1 MFTTT
6 PSLSKSISILFFAFL
21 VISGMYFGR
30 EFFIPVA
37 IASLLAML
45 FLPLSRWF
53 EAKGIGRAVSSLLC
67 VLLLLAGVAG
77 VISLLS
83 WQASDISNDL
93 SQIGDRLGKIAGDIR
108 EFIAKNAGI
117 SLEKQ
122 KEWMSKQSSSAGA
135 STGTAGTILGSIMSI
150 LVDAVLVLVYLFL
163 FICSRAHL
171 KKFVLMIVP
180 TAEAKEANQ
189 IIDDAGKMAQKYI
202 SGMSIMILSLW
213 VLYGIGFSLAGVEN
227 ALFFAVLCG
236 ILEIIPFVGNLT
248 GTALTIM
255 MVISQGGDDKM
266 ILSVLSIY
274 LIVQFLQT
282 YILEPLVVGS
292 EVNISP
298 LFTIL
303 VLVLFELVW
312 GIPGMILAIPMIGI
326 VKIICDH
333 VRPLKPY
340 GFLIGKE
347 KNSDPKLFLAV
358 KSWFGVSKSK
368 KSKD

>member
-1 MFTTT
+1 
-6 PSLSKSISILFFAFL
+6 
-21 VISGMYFGR
+21 
-30 EFFIPVA
+30 
-37 IASLLAML
+37 
-45 FLPLSRWF
+45 
-53 EAKGIGRAVSSLLC
+53 
-67 VLLLLAGVAG
+67 
-77 VISLLS
+77 
-83 WQASDISNDL
+83 
-93 SQIGDRLGKIAGDIR
+93 
-108 EFIAKNAGI
+108 
-117 SLEKQ
+117 
-122 KEWMSKQSSSAGA
+122 
-135 STGTAGTILGSIMSI
+135 
-150 LVDAVLVLVYLFL
+150 
-163 FICSRAHL
+163 
-171 KKFVLMIVP
+171 MIVP